1 MQTWSI
7 QDAKARF
14 SELVKLSES
23 DGPQDITLHGRSV
36 AVVVSR
42 ATFEQLSGANQ
53 SLVAFMRASPL
64 YKLEGLEDIKLERD
78 KDRKSVV

>member
-1 MQTWSI
+1 MTTWQM

-14 SELVKLSES
+14 SEVVKRSES
-23 DGPQDITLHGRSV
+23 EGPQDITVHGRSV

-42 ATFEQLSGANQ
+42 ETYERLSGTRN

-64 YKLEGLEDIKLERD
+64 YGLEEIKIERD
-78 KDRKSVV
+78 KSRTREIKL